1 MFGKRITLFKL
12 FGFQVKIDLSWLIL
26 GLLIT
31 WSLSQGYFPFV
42 LKDLPKEIYW
52 FMGVAGAIGLFVSII
67 FHEFSHSLVARRFG
81 IPIKGITLFIFG
93 GVAEMDDEPPSAK
106 AEFSMAIAGP
116 LSSVFMGIIFYM
128 VFLLGKNAGWP
139 TPINGVFSYLGFINW
154 LLAGF
159 NMVPAF
165 PLDGGRVLRSA
176 LWKWKKNLRWAT
188 KIASRIGSLF
198 GMVLIFMGIMNV
210 FIGNFIGGMWWFII
224 GIFLRNASQI
234 SYQHLIVRRLLE
246 GESVQNFMRKDP
258 VAVPSSITI
267 EQLVEDFIYK
277 YHFKMLP
284 VVEGGNLA
292 GCVTTRQVKDIP
304 REKWRKTIVRDIASS
319 CSKENTISSDIDAM
333 KAFSIMNR
341 TGNSRLMVAE
351 DNRLTGVITLKDIMQ
366 FLSVK
371 MDLDEPEG

>member
-1 MFGKRITLFKL
+1 
-12 FGFQVKIDLSWLIL
+12 
-26 GLLIT
+26 
-31 WSLSQGYFPFV
+31 
-42 LKDLPKEIYW
+42 
-52 FMGVAGAIGLFVSII
+52 
-67 FHEFSHSLVARRFG
+67 
-81 IPIKGITLFIFG
+81 
-93 GVAEMDDEPPSAK
+93 
-106 AEFSMAIAGP
+106 
-116 LSSVFMGIIFYM
+116 
-128 VFLLGKNAGWP
+128 
-139 TPINGVFSYLGFINW
+139 
-154 LLAGF
+154 
-159 NMVPAF
+159 
-165 PLDGGRVLRSA
+165 
-176 LWKWKKNLRWAT
+176 
-188 KIASRIGSLF
+188 
-198 GMVLIFMGIMNV
+198 
-210 FIGNFIGGMWWFII
+210 MWWFII